1 MAVESQVR
9 RIEVSIKS
17 DGDRSLKT
25 IAKGF
30 SEVNKSIKDS
40 TSVMSSFRNAFLAL
54 KGLSFAGIGV
64 REIVQT
70 ADAMQKLGDR
80 LSITEGG
87 AIGASARLR
96 DLTGVA
102 NDNYTAVEDIA
113 QIYSRLNLALSD
125 AGVSS
130 RDLVAITDTLQKTFR
145 LSGATSAEATA
156 SVVQLSQGLASGQL
170 RGQEL
175 RSVLEQNAVIG
186 KILAKELGVARGEL
200 IKIAEKRG
208 GISAV
213 EVIGALNKNMGELNE
228 QAKQLKPTIQ
238 EALIKNFN
246 DLKLKMSDL
255 NKEFGLT
262 EKIISGLDFVFKNL
276 DIVAVIAGAAVAW
289 KAYSISVGLAVTAN
303 TAFTASMIALASS
316 PLIGFL
322 VKASVAIV
330 GFVASIASIPL
341 AVAGA
346 VTAFV
351 LAFATMSD
359 FRQSVLDATESV
371 WEFFTIGSR
380 TPDFQKTFYDQKNAM
395 EKTAS
400 AALQLERN
408 YGMLEIKTSK
418 VEKEFNKLFEATI
431 SGETSLGPIEKLFD
445 KVGQTAIRTSGGVF
459 DFKKSLAELNN
470 QFTSK
475 SIGLE
480 EYNKKLK
487 ELRILDLKKD
497 MSEGTIVADEYNK
510 RLKEIE
516 FGKLKNNVKDFQF
529 DLREL
534 NKEFG
539 ESGSVYFYSRAL
551 DEIEL
556 KRLSADFK
564 EGKTNLLDFNSAL
577 NAKRIEEYNREFSTG
592 TMSFQTYREG
602 IRDIKIDELGAKF
615 KAGKIEAAEFNDEMT
630 KLSEKFNP
638 SSALFTGINNYV
650 NSAGTISQNVA
661 NVVTQTFGH
670 LEDSMVQFTETGKFN
685 FREFT
690 KAVLD
695 DLNRIIIRSLIIRP
709 LAEGILGAISGGGTA
724 AQNATNA
731 KYSTTNASAF
741 DGPVAAKGAAFDGA
755 RANFFASGGVV
766 NGATAFG
773 YGGGKLGI
781 MGEAGPE
788 AILPLKRGANGD
800 LGVKAAPSNV
810 VVNVINQSGAETE
823 QRESTNANGDRVI
836 DILIVNK
843 VKEGF
848 ANGAFDRQM
857 SQQYG
862 LRRRGA

>member
-9 RIEVSIKS
+9 RIEVRI
-17 DGDRSLKT
+17 DTQGDRSLKT

-40 TSVMSSFRNAFLAL
+40 TAVMSSFRNAFLAIQ
-54 KGLSFAGIGV
+54 GLSFAGMGV

-130 RDLVAITDTLQKTFR
+130 RDLVTITDTLQKTFR

-262 EKIISGLDFVFKNL
+262 EKAIAGLDLAFKNIDL
-276 DIVAVIAGAAVAW
+276 ILLGAGIAGLVTVSTKLYAAFVAVSAAVGPF
-289 KAYSISVGLAVTAN
+289 IPIITSVGGAVLN
-303 TAFTASMIALASS
+303 TAAA
-316 PLIGFL
+316 IGGL
-322 VKASVAIV
+322 VLTVKALP
-330 GFVASIASIPL
+330 FVIL
-341 AVAGA
+341 GA
-346 VTAFV
+346 VTSFV
-351 LAFATMSD
+351 LAFSTLSD
-359 FRQSVLDATESV
+359 FRQGVIDATKSL
-371 WEFFTIGSR
+371 WEFITVGSR
-380 TPDFQKTFYDQKNAM
+380 TPDFQKKYYEQK
-395 EKTAS
+395 K
-400 AALQLERN
+400 AAEELAKAQNQLTRSYVLTDN
-408 YGMLEIKTSK
+408 SINDLDRDFKRTMDDMIAGKQ
-418 VEKEFNKLFEATI
+418 A
-431 SGETSLGPIEKLFD
+431 LGPIEKLFD
-445 KVGQTAIRTSGGVF
+445 NLGQTTIRTSGGMF

-475 SIGLE
+475 VIGLE

-497 MSEGTIVADEYNK
+497 MSEGVITAEEYNK
-510 RLKEIE
+510 KLKEIE

-529 DLREL
+529 DLRAL
-534 NKEFG
+534 NQEFG
-539 ESGSVYFYSRAL
+539 ENGSIYFYSKAL
-551 DEIEL
+551 DDIEL
-556 KRLSADFK
+556 KRLSADFRD
-564 EGKTNLLDFNSAL
+564 GKTNLLDFNSAL

-592 TMSFQTYREG
+592 TMSFQAYREG

-615 KAGKIEAAEFNDEMT
+615 KAGKIEAAEFNEEMT
-630 KLSEKFNP
+630 KLSEKFQP
-638 SSALFTGINNYV
+638 GSALFTGINNYV

-670 LEDSMVQFTETGKFN
+670 LEDSMVQFTQTGKFN

-709 LAEGILGAISGGGTA
+709 LAEGILGAISGGGTTA
-724 AQNATNA
+724 GAPTTYGGRSSEFSGLQSA
-731 KYSTTNASAF
+731 KGSAF
-741 DGPVAAKGAAFDGA
+741 DSAGA
-755 RANFFASGGVV
+755 RFFAKGGVV
-766 NGATAFG
+766 NSTTPFG

-800 LGVKAAPSNV
+800 LGVKASPSNV